1 MTPPAPSLGRTS
13 PSCGLCTPAPQH
25 CWDLTPPSHRP
36 TIWRRNASVTR
47 VWLSWFP
54 GEEVGR
60 PWVLP
65 AARSP
70 LLPHL
75 SAYSQHL
82 DNEISHSSYL
92 GTDYPTAMTP
102 TSPRRYSPVA
112 KDLLGEE
119 DVPRE
124 PRRIVIHRGSTGL
137 GFNIVG
143 GEDGE
148 GIFISFILA
157 GGPADLSGELRKG
170 DQILSVRE
178 GRALPTP
185 LLYSGAGAW
194 SPSPATHPPR
204 CL

>member
-1 MTPPAPSLGRTS
+1 MPPFTP
-13 PSCGLCTPAPQH
+13 C
-25 CWDLTPPSHRP
+25 
-36 TIWRRNASVTR
+36 
-47 VWLSWFP
+47 
-54 GEEVGR
+54 
-60 PWVLP
+60 LP
-65 AARSP
+65 
-70 LLPHL
+70 

-119 DVPRE
+119 DIPRE

-178 GRALPTP
+178 GQPLPVLP
-185 LLYSGAGAW
+185 FPSGQGPGLLGRGLGRLEPGPHLQGLSLSS
-194 SPSPATHPPR
+194 SP
-204 CL
+204 

>member
-1 MTPPAPSLGRTS
+1 MICCPLHQPRQPSFSDSLPLSLALRVPQGGAGADGCRLPPCFSIS
-13 PSCGLCTPAPQH
+13 PF
-25 CWDLTPPSHRP
+25 RP
-36 TIWRRNASVTR
+36 R
-47 VWLSWFP
+47 
-54 GEEVGR
+54 
-60 PWVLP
+60 LP
-65 AARSP
+65 
-70 LLPHL
+70 L
-75 SAYSQHL
+75 AYSQHL

-119 DVPRE
+119 DIPRE

-170 DQILSVRE
+170 DQILSVSE
-178 GRALPTP
+178 GRAGPCPPPPPTHP
-185 LLYSGAGAW
+185 SGPSWAGAW
-194 SPSPATHPPR
+194 SPPPAPLP
-204 CL
+204 LLLP

>member
-1 MTPPAPSLGRTS
+1 M
-13 PSCGLCTPAPQH
+13 
-25 CWDLTPPSHRP
+25 
-36 TIWRRNASVTR
+36 
-47 VWLSWFP
+47 
-54 GEEVGR
+54 
-60 PWVLP
+60 
-65 AARSP
+65 
-70 LLPHL
+70 
-75 SAYSQHL
+75 
-82 DNEISHSSYL
+82 SHSSYL

-178 GRALPTP
+178 GQPLPAPPSPLMAGPRALGQGLGWARAWPSSPLTQP
-185 LLYSGAGAW
+185 LLR
-194 SPSPATHPPR
+194 PPGQWR
-204 CL
+204 

>member
-1 MTPPAPSLGRTS
+1 MLS
-13 PSCGLCTPAPQH
+13 PSVHFPLH
-25 CWDLTPPSHRP
+25 
-36 TIWRRNASVTR
+36 
-47 VWLSWFP
+47 LSFHP
-54 GEEVGR
+54 C
-60 PWVLP
+60 LP
-65 AARSP
+65 
-70 LLPHL
+70 

-119 DVPRE
+119 DVPRD

-178 GRALPTP
+178 GQVCGPPPP
-185 LLYSGAGAW
+185 LQPGLM
-194 SPSPATHPPR
+194 
-204 CL
+204 

>member
-1 MTPPAPSLGRTS
+1 MGWRALPVSKLRLIPPPR
-13 PSCGLCTPAPQH
+13 
-25 CWDLTPPSHRP
+25 
-36 TIWRRNASVTR
+36 
-47 VWLSWFP
+47 
-54 GEEVGR
+54 
-60 PWVLP
+60 VLP
-65 AARSP
+65 
-70 LLPHL
+70 
-75 SAYSQHL
+75 AYSQHL

-119 DVPRE
+119 DIPRE

-170 DQILSVRE
+170 DQILSVRDA
-178 GRALPTP
+178 GRCPCAPLPSGPSAEPWGWRLVPSAAAQP
-185 LLYSGAGAW
+185 LPLS
-194 SPSPATHPPR
+194 R
-204 CL
+204 

>member
-1 MTPPAPSLGRTS
+1 M
-13 PSCGLCTPAPQH
+13 
-25 CWDLTPPSHRP
+25 
-36 TIWRRNASVTR
+36 
-47 VWLSWFP
+47 
-54 GEEVGR
+54 
-60 PWVLP
+60 
-65 AARSP
+65 
-70 LLPHL
+70 
-75 SAYSQHL
+75 
-82 DNEISHSSYL
+82 SHSSYL

-119 DVPRE
+119 DIPRE

-178 GRALPTP
+178 GQPLPAPPSPLTAGPRALGQG
-185 LLYSGAGAW
+185 LGRAGAW
-194 SPSPATHPPR
+194 PSSPVTQPFLRPPGQWR
-204 CL
+204 

>member
-1 MTPPAPSLGRTS
+1 MS
-13 PSCGLCTPAPQH
+13 
-25 CWDLTPPSHRP
+25 
-36 TIWRRNASVTR
+36 ASTFHAFMSYF
-47 VWLSWFP
+47 LSY
-54 GEEVGR
+54 
-60 PWVLP
+60 LP
-65 AARSP
+65 
-70 LLPHL
+70 

-119 DVPRE
+119 DIPRE

-178 GRALPTP
+178 GQPVPTP
-185 LLYSGAGAW
+185 LLPLRAG
-194 SPSPATHPPR
+194 PR
-204 CL
+204 ALGQELG

>member
-1 MTPPAPSLGRTS
+1 MG
-13 PSCGLCTPAPQH
+13 G
-25 CWDLTPPSHRP
+25 WVPPSKHFHL
-36 TIWRRNASVTR
+36 I
-47 VWLSWFP
+47 LH
-54 GEEVGR
+54 
-60 PWVLP
+60 LP
-65 AARSP
+65 
-70 LLPHL
+70 

-119 DVPRE
+119 DIPRE

-178 GRALPTP
+178 ACARVCTAHQRESYALGEGLDGLKSGPAGP
-185 LLYSGAGAW
+185 LPDSL
-194 SPSPATHPPR
+194 SPKVY
-204 CL
+204 CLPIPGDSVFCPF

>member
-1 MTPPAPSLGRTS
+1 MVGAFLLEVRSYPFSHVFLS
-13 PSCGLCTPAPQH
+13 P
-25 CWDLTPPSHRP
+25 
-36 TIWRRNASVTR
+36 
-47 VWLSWFP
+47 
-54 GEEVGR
+54 
-60 PWVLP
+60 
-65 AARSP
+65 
-70 LLPHL
+70 
-75 SAYSQHL
+75 AYSQHL

-119 DVPRE
+119 DIPRE

-178 GRALPTP
+178 GLPLP
-185 LLYSGAGAW
+185 PHHWA
-194 SPSPATHPPR
+194 PPPR
-204 CL
+204 PLGQSAELWGPALTTWPLPCL

>member
-1 MTPPAPSLGRTS
+1 M
-13 PSCGLCTPAPQH
+13 
-25 CWDLTPPSHRP
+25 
-36 TIWRRNASVTR
+36 
-47 VWLSWFP
+47 
-54 GEEVGR
+54 
-60 PWVLP
+60 
-65 AARSP
+65 
-70 LLPHL
+70 
-75 SAYSQHL
+75 
-82 DNEISHSSYL
+82 SHSSYL

-119 DVPRE
+119 DIPRE

-178 GRALPTP
+178 GRPLPAPHAPLTAGPRALGQGLGRPEP
-185 LLYSGAGAW
+185 GPHL
-194 SPSPATHPPR
+194 R
-204 CL
+204 

>member
-1 MTPPAPSLGRTS
+1 MAGLSQSSVSSLPPR
-13 PSCGLCTPAPQH
+13 
-25 CWDLTPPSHRP
+25 
-36 TIWRRNASVTR
+36 
-47 VWLSWFP
+47 
-54 GEEVGR
+54 
-60 PWVLP
+60 VLP
-65 AARSP
+65 
-70 LLPHL
+70 
-75 SAYSQHL
+75 AYSQHL

-119 DVPRE
+119 DIPRE

-170 DQILSVRE
+170 DQILSVRDAGRCPRAPSPR
-178 GRALPTP
+178 GRAQSP
-185 LLYSGAGAW
+185 GAGAW
-194 SPSPATHPPR
+194 PPLRPLSLSLSLGER
-204 CL
+204 C

>member
-1 MTPPAPSLGRTS
+1 
-13 PSCGLCTPAPQH
+13 
-25 CWDLTPPSHRP
+25 
-36 TIWRRNASVTR
+36 
-47 VWLSWFP
+47 
-54 GEEVGR
+54 
-60 PWVLP
+60 
-65 AARSP
+65 
-70 LLPHL
+70 
-75 SAYSQHL
+75 
-82 DNEISHSSYL
+82 
-92 GTDYPTAMTP
+92 MTP

-119 DVPRE
+119 DVPRD

-178 GRALPTP
+178 GRPCTLLPSGRSRARSCGRSAAP
-185 LLYSGAGAW
+185 LSLGERRR
-194 SPSPATHPPR
+194 PPQ
-204 CL
+204 C

>member
-1 MTPPAPSLGRTS
+1 MPSLYFMS
-13 PSCGLCTPAPQH
+13 FFLC
-25 CWDLTPPSHRP
+25 
-36 TIWRRNASVTR
+36 
-47 VWLSWFP
+47 LS
-54 GEEVGR
+54 
-60 PWVLP
+60 
-65 AARSP
+65 
-70 LLPHL
+70 

-119 DVPRE
+119 DIPRE

-178 GRALPTP
+178 GLPLSACLPCPHSRAQSSWERVGWAEALSSCWTIPCST
-185 LLYSGAGAW
+185 
-194 SPSPATHPPR
+194 
-204 CL
+204 

>member
-1 MTPPAPSLGRTS
+1 MGRYCCLS
-13 PSCGLCTPAPQH
+13 IC
-25 CWDLTPPSHRP
+25 LTHFC
-36 TIWRRNASVTR
+36 
-47 VWLSWFP
+47 LS
-54 GEEVGR
+54 
-60 PWVLP
+60 
-65 AARSP
+65 
-70 LLPHL
+70 

-119 DVPRE
+119 DIPRE

-170 DQILSVRE
+170 DQILSVR
-178 GRALPTP
+178 GLCRGLYCPLYRALCSWGGGLAGLQPGPAGPFPDP
-185 LLYSGAGAW
+185 LG
-194 SPSPATHPPR
+194 PKN
-204 CL
+204 

>member
-1 MTPPAPSLGRTS
+1 MGGWVPLSKHFHLI
-13 PSCGLCTPAPQH
+13 LC
-25 CWDLTPPSHRP
+25 
-36 TIWRRNASVTR
+36 
-47 VWLSWFP
+47 
-54 GEEVGR
+54 
-60 PWVLP
+60 LP
-65 AARSP
+65 
-70 LLPHL
+70 

-119 DVPRE
+119 DIPRE

-178 GRALPTP
+178 ACTRVCTAPSLKRVLCPWG
-185 LLYSGAGAW
+185 GAGWAQAW
-194 SPSPATHPPR
+194 SGWTTP
-204 CL
+204 

>member
-1 MTPPAPSLGRTS
+1 MVGAVSL
-13 PSCGLCTPAPQH
+13 H
-25 CWDLTPPSHRP
+25 
-36 TIWRRNASVTR
+36 AS
-47 VWLSWFP
+47 F
-54 GEEVGR
+54 
-60 PWVLP
+60 
-65 AARSP
+65 
-70 LLPHL
+70 LPHL
-75 SAYSQHL
+75 SSAYSQHL

-119 DVPRE
+119 DIPRE

-178 GRALPTP
+178 GQPLPTP
-185 LLYSGAGAW
+185 LSPLKAEPRALGQGLGWAGAW
-194 SPSPATHPPR
+194 SPPPATQP
-204 CL
+204 LLLSLG

>member
-1 MTPPAPSLGRTS
+1 MHLILP
-13 PSCGLCTPAPQH
+13 C
-25 CWDLTPPSHRP
+25 
-36 TIWRRNASVTR
+36 
-47 VWLSWFP
+47 LS
-54 GEEVGR
+54 
-60 PWVLP
+60 
-65 AARSP
+65 
-70 LLPHL
+70 

-119 DVPRE
+119 DIPRE

-178 GRALPTP
+178 GLPCLYRSCP
-185 LLYSGAGAW
+185 PRQSPVLLGRGWVAKAW
-194 SPSPATHPPR
+194 SSCWTTPCST
-204 CL
+204 